1 MVSTFSGGRP
11 MTALLFAT
19 TIGLSMRIGFLIMA
33 DIKSFSDNALS
44 SSPFD
49 L

>member
-1 MVSTFSGGRP
+1 MANTFSGGRP

-19 TIGLSMRIGFLIMA
+19 TIGLSIRIGSSTMA
-33 DIKSFSDNALS
+33 DIKSFSDNVLS
-44 SSPFD
+44 SSPLD

>member
-1 MVSTFSGGRP
+1 MI
-11 MTALLFAT
+11 ALLFAT

-44 SSPFD
+44 SSPLD